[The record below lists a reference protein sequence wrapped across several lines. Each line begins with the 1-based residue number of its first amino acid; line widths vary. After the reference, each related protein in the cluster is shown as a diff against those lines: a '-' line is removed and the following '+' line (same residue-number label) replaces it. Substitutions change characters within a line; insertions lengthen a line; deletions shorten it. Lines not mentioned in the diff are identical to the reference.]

1 MMSSYK
7 SETVDLIKILNE
19 SGMTVTAARYDN
31 TERWVTD
38 PDEWV
43 PVVMACDCGYLRVEW
58 PGGAWS
64 WLFLVYGNDPGELV
78 CDYGV
83 PTDLEFAKAL
93 DEATARHNRKWE
105 D

>member
-38 PDEWV
+38 PDEWL
-43 PVVMACDCGYLRVEW
+43 PGVMACDCGRRQGYRRIDCIFWIE
-58 PGGAWS
+58 S
-64 WLFLVYGNDPGELV
+64 
-78 CDYGV
+78 
-83 PTDLEFAKAL
+83 
-93 DEATARHNRKWE
+93 
-105 D
+105 